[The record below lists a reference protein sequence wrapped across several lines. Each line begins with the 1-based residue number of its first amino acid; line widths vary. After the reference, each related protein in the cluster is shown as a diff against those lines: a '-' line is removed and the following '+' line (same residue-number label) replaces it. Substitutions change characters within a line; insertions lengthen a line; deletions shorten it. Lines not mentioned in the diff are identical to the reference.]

1 MPFGTIPFPKTV
13 PDEIGRL
20 DDEPVFDP
28 AIHLQLEVPATKL
41 RLGEIGYTRE
51 EIARCPSD
59 VAVAGPFR
67 VLSDEGAAALLDIT
81 RRLKTFAQSS
91 SRIQVMVRYAA
102 YRSRFMRDLSL
113 SPAVTAFVSDVL
125 ETPIVPHTLAGLALA
140 HVNYAPDDLERP
152 VDRWHRD
159 MVGIV
164 YVMTASDPHGLAGGR
179 FQYFLGTTHEADAL
193 QAAGTPIPNDR
204 VVSVEFP
211 GPGHAVIQQG
221 NMLVHRAAPLERR
234 GERTTFLVSYLAAD
248 LGLADPTHIRDFT
261 GMDPAHIVYP
271 EWARHKAWMARAKL
285 DRLIDDIPFTDDR
298 TVLVAAL
305 KDAVSD
311 IETAI
316 ADISDETPGRM
327 MEYDT

>member
-1 MPFGTIPFPKTV
+1 MPFGPIPFPKTI

-28 AIHLQLEVPATKL
+28 AIHLQLEPPATKL

-59 VAVAGPFR
+59 VAIAGPFR
-67 VLSDEGAAALLDIT
+67 VLSDEGAAALLDVT
-81 RRLKTFAQSS
+81 RRLKGFAQSS

-102 YRSRFMRDLSL
+102 YRSRFVRDLAL
-113 SPAVTAFVSDVL
+113 CPAVTAFVSDLL
-125 ETPIVPHTLAGLALA
+125 EAPLVPHTLAGLALA
-140 HVNYAPDDLERP
+140 HVNYCPDDLERP
-152 VDRWHRD
+152 VDLWHRD
-159 MVGIV
+159 MVGV
-164 YVMTASDPHGLAGGR
+164 DYVMMASDPRVLEGGR

-193 QAAGTPIPNDR
+193 QAASAPIPDDR

-211 GPGHAVIQQG
+211 GPGHAIIQQG
-221 NMLVHRAAPLERR
+221 NMLVHRATRLERLA
-234 GERTTFLVSYLAAD
+234 ERTTFLVCYLAAD
-248 LGLADPTHIRDFT
+248 LGLADPTRIRDFA

-285 DRLIDDIPFTDDR
+285 DRLIDDLPFTDDR
-298 TVLVAAL
+298 AALVAAL
-305 KDAVSD
+305 EDAVAD

-327 MEYDT
+327 MRYDT